1 MPRRRRTV
9 AMKINSLREL
19 FISQLREAADVEGQ
33 LERALPKMLQH
44 ASHAELK
51 DAIHLHLGQTKE
63 QARRIDRCF
72 ELLREE
78 VKTESSDGIKGIVK
92 GGEHLMDREGD
103 PAAIDAG
110 IIASAQKAE
119 HYEIALY
126 GTLCSYAEMLGEQ
139 ECLALL
145 KQTLSEEKETDA
157 KLTNLA
163 ERVINVHAMK
173 GGEQTRH
180 A

>member
-1 MPRRRRTV
+1 M

-19 FISQLREAADVEGQ
+19 FISQLREAYDVEGQ
-33 LERALPKMLQH
+33 IERILPKMMQH
-44 ASHAELK
+44 VSHAELK
-51 DAIHLHLGQTKE
+51 DLIHLHLGQTKE

-72 ELLREE
+72 EILREE
-78 VKTESSDGIKGIVK
+78 PKTETSDGIRGILKGA
-92 GGEHLMDREGD
+92 EHLADREGD

-110 IIASAQKAE
+110 IIASGQKAE

-126 GTLCSYAEMLGEQ
+126 GTLCTYAEMLGEQ

-145 KQTLSEEKETDA
+145 KQTLSEEKEADQ
-157 KLTNLA
+157 KLTALA
-163 ERVINVHAMK
+163 ERVINVNAMR
-173 GGEQTRH
+173 GGQTRH